1 MRERLA
7 LRHIPKQCER
17 DNTKQS
23 WDDQL
28 LSCILKLEWIW
39 FRGHYF
45 YMKIE
50 VQKTK
55 RLLHSRFSSII
66 FLLRLAGIPLKM
78 KKISNIYTIY
88 MITAIFCTCT
98 TVVGMFVDVCIHRD
112 DLGHIMKNIRVLIAM
127 VNNWWIYAYAR
138 CVTTYVETLLAFQL
152 FVE

>member
-1 MRERLA
+1 M
-7 LRHIPKQCER
+7 
-17 DNTKQS
+17 
-23 WDDQL
+23 
-28 LSCILKLEWIW
+28 

-45 YMKIE
+45 YMKTE
-50 VQKTK
+50 EQKTK

-78 KKISNIYTIY
+78 KKSSNIWSIY
-88 MITAIFCTCT
+88 MITANLSTYT
-98 TVVGMFVDVCIHRD
+98 TLLGMFVDVCIHRD

-138 CVTTYVETLLAFQL
+138 YVRTYVETLLASHL